1 MKMKFYSEEP
11 NLHIIRQRMA
21 GNRVEHFEL
30 CMFDENCELETEDK
44 EVIRQLLN
52 IYRHEEVKEESAE
65 EVEAKEV
72 EEVKEDETDSE
83 KTMFHC
89 KKCDFETDNKG
100 LLMAHYREIHPKK

>member
-1 MKMKFYSEEP
+1 MKMKFYSNEP

-65 EVEAKEV
+65 EVEG
-72 EEVKEDETDSE
+72 KEDEAESE
-83 KTMFHC
+83 KTMFNC